1 MTDEARTFLL
11 EEQNREL
18 KAIIGILIEKLGG
31 EVRVTGDE
39 IQAARMVAKE
49 REGLTNVYVLRS
61 SRA

>member
-1 MTDEARTFLL
+1 MDDARTFLI

-18 KAIIGILIEKLGG
+18 KAILGILIEKLGG
-31 EVRVTGDE
+31 EVRVTQDE

-49 REGLTNVYVLRS
+49 REGFSNVYVLRS